1 MEAQLQKIMKRKRRS
16 ITKKKKKRNT
26 IHRDNI
32 FPLLLAA
39 VCSKSDVAIP
49 LIEKCLNDLFLNL
62 PHLQLSPILSLLPSL
77 LRFNYAEIACKSAEI
92 VGAASLSSLEMNEM
106 IAEEDETVKGLIS
119 LLTSPKREISM
130 AACNAVLDL
139 ATTSVGRQQLLE
151 FAAIENI
158 ILCFVK
164 ESESP
169 AAKVCL
175 LTDMTLLEEDEYP
188 ILLLQCAISLINYCT
203 VEQLQHI
210 PTELSG
216 KFSLLLKRLWGQA
229 YRRKLCSSSSRFDQ
243 KNEFCISNIRTNNL
257 VECIF
262 RLSINGG
269 LHQQTLD
276 SEHVK
281 RSIFDSGE
289 VDIER
294 FLLHIWETSPML
306 IRNPPKASLKHDGIF
321 GPFIQYLGSKE
332 AVPSFLTSILKNTI
346 SCPSIS
352 SDEIDISH
360 VINEIKNHIGH
371 PIIYHQDIRV
381 VKTRGIERELH
392 YFQEQCDLSIDEIL
406 KCEEAFNEGYSIA
419 LRGLEFRYQSIA
431 AIADGLASL
440 FGQPSAGVNMYLT
453 PANSQGL
460 ARHSDDH
467 CVFVC
472 QIIGVKRW
480 KVFPR
485 PDFQLP
491 RLYEPCDS
499 WHDLENKSRKSD
511 GGECQEFLLEEG
523 DVLYIPRGSPHEAV
537 TDVNAGFS
545 LHLTL
550 AVEIEPPFE
559 WEGFMQIALYCWGTK
574 QKDIQDTSG
583 DSVLYNL
590 RLLSVR
596 LLHIAIKLIGNTN
609 PEFRKASLVG
619 SKLLCSD
626 AGDRFYENQ
635 KTTFHCLF
643 NKITNESKFSDAVE
657 YLEAALQKNED
668 PLEHI
673 RWMKHLNVEEEKERE
688 KSSSSNISL
697 ADPFI
702 QHRDIAEATFM
713 EVKSKF
719 CSEVEFQNV
728 ERYYQVMLEKYKKV
742 RKQYTN
748 GMLSLHSALHN

>member
-1 MEAQLQKIMKRKRRS
+1 
-16 ITKKKKKRNT
+16 
-26 IHRDNI
+26 
-32 FPLLLAA
+32 
-39 VCSKSDVAIP
+39 
-49 LIEKCLNDLFLNL
+49 
-62 PHLQLSPILSLLPSL
+62 
-77 LRFNYAEIACKSAEI
+77 
-92 VGAASLSSLEMNEM
+92 
-106 IAEEDETVKGLIS
+106 
-119 LLTSPKREISM
+119 
-130 AACNAVLDL
+130 
-139 ATTSVGRQQLLE
+139 
-151 FAAIENI
+151 
-158 ILCFVK
+158 
-164 ESESP
+164 
-169 AAKVCL
+169 
-175 LTDMTLLEEDEYP
+175 
-188 ILLLQCAISLINYCT
+188 
-203 VEQLQHI
+203 
-210 PTELSG
+210 
-216 KFSLLLKRLWGQA
+216 
-229 YRRKLCSSSSRFDQ
+229 
-243 KNEFCISNIRTNNL
+243 
-257 VECIF
+257 
-262 RLSINGG
+262 
-269 LHQQTLD
+269 
-276 SEHVK
+276 
-281 RSIFDSGE
+281 
-289 VDIER
+289 
-294 FLLHIWETSPML
+294 ML

-332 AVPSFLTSILKNTI
+332 AIPSFLTSILKHTI

-371 PIIYHQDIRV
+371 PINYHQDIRV
-381 VKTRGIERELH
+381 VKTRGRERELH
-392 YFQEQCDLSIDEIL
+392 YFQEQCNLGIDEIL

-491 RLYEPCDS
+491 RLYELCDS
-499 WHDLENKSRKSD
+499 WHDLEDKSRKSD
-511 GGECQEFLLEEG
+511 GGECHEFLLKED
-523 DVLYIPRGSPHEAV
+523 DVLYIPRGSPHEAI

-559 WEGFMQIALYCWGTK
+559 WEGFMQIALYCWGDK
-574 QKDIQDTSG
+574 QKDIQDISG
-583 DSVLYNL
+583 DSVPYKL

-609 PEFRKASLVG
+609 PEFRKSSLVG
-619 SKLLCSD
+619 AKLLSSD
-626 AGDRFYENQ
+626 AGDRFRKNQ
-635 KTTFHCLF
+635 KTTFDYLF
-643 NKITNESKFSDAVE
+643 SKIIGESKFSDAVE
-657 YLEAALQKNED
+657 YLEAAVQKNED

-673 RWMKHLNVEEEKERE
+673 RWMKHLNGEEENERE

-697 ADPFI
+697 ADLLI

-713 EVKSKF
+713 EVKSKI

-748 GMLSLHSALHN
+748 GMLSLHSALHNEHELTSSYNT